1 MRDYSRRYEHCRAIP
16 LVLAVAIGACQSAAQ
31 AQTPT
36 VSGVFNGAS
45 FAAVLSPGMIA
56 EMFGA
61 NLADASLMMCS
72 ASNSVLPT
80 TCNGVSISVNGK
92 AAPLYYTSP
101 TQISFQIPVDVS
113 GTSAAIQ
120 LTRQTG
126 GQTLQSSTF
135 NATLAP
141 TAPGLFTIYSGSL
154 NLVTALD
161 SSGSQITASNPARP
175 GDTVT
180 IYGTGFGA
188 TNPVVASGSV
198 SPATPVPVTAS
209 VTATVGSKSAVVVF
223 AGLVPGET
231 GGENL
236 INLKVP
242 DGLNAGTAPVVVTV
256 GGVNSQTGALL
267 PVAGPKVTIDGI
279 SNNASGSPGIETGS
293 WVSVYGSNLSASSRP
308 WQASDFSGNTL
319 PTVLDGVSVKINGKS
334 AAICYIS
341 PTQVNVQAPTDT
353 ATGTVQVEVISPYGS
368 ATGTATLQQY
378 APGFYT
384 FQNKY
389 VAAVHTDGV
398 YVAPVG
404 YFGAAYAS
412 RPAQPG
418 EVLLL
423 FGTGFGPTNPAVPAG
438 QTVNGAAPL
447 ADLSQLRLR
456 IGGAPVTVQFGGI
469 VLVGE
474 YQFNVVVPAA
484 ADGDQA
490 IVADIGG
497 VSSQSALLIP
507 IKN

>member
-1 MRDYSRRYEHCRAIP
+1 MRNNLRRYQQWRAIP

-36 VSGVFNGAS
+36 IQTVVNGAS
-45 FAAVLSPGMIA
+45 FAAVLSPGMDA

-61 NLADASLMMCS
+61 DLADASAKICS
-72 ASNSVLPT
+72 AGTGGLPT

-92 AAPLYYTSP
+92 AAPLYFTSP
-101 TQISFQIPVDVS
+101 TQINFQIPVDVS
-113 GTSAAIQ
+113 GTGATIQ
-120 LTRQTG
+120 VTRQTA
-126 GQTLQSSTF
+126 GQTLQSSPF

-141 TAPGLFTIYSGSL
+141 TAPGLFTLVNSSNIVAAMDSL
-154 NLVTALD
+154 SNLI
-161 SSGSQITASNPARP
+161 SPSNPARP

-209 VTATVGSKSAVVVF
+209 VTATVGGKSAVVVF
-223 AGLVPGET
+223 AGLAPGQT
-231 GGENL
+231 AGENL
-236 INLKVP
+236 INLTIP
-242 DGLNAGTAPVVVTV
+242 DGLGAGNLPVVVTV
-256 GGVNSQTGALL
+256 GGVPSQTGALL
-267 PVAGPKVTIDGI
+267 PLALPKVTIDGV
-279 SNNASGSPGIETGS
+279 SNNASGAPGIQSGS

-319 PTVLDGVSVKINGKS
+319 PTVLDGVTVKINGKS

-497 VSSQSALLIP
+497 VSSQSTLLIP